1 MKTKMKNSDSCSE
14 LESHANMIVLG
25 KHCYIISSSGRHAEV
40 NAFAREVVRNKSV
53 PIFDAAIVYNC
64 RYSMKMYLL
73 IVINALYVQS
83 MTNNLILQFIMI
95 KAGLEVRQIPKIHIK
110 EPTMEYHSIYFLDSS
125 FPTRRPTTKKFIDG
139 IPVLITTEGPTWNP
153 H

>member
-1 MKTKMKNSDSCSE
+1 MV
-14 LESHANMIVLG
+14 VLG
-25 KHCYIISSSGRHAEV
+25 QHFYLISSSSRHAEV
-40 NAFAREVVRNKSV
+40 NDFAREVVRNKSV

-110 EPTMEYHSIYFLDSS
+110 EPNVEDHSIYFSDEYLRITLSLNGIFSS
-125 FPTRRPTTKKFIDG
+125 FPTRRPINQD
-139 IPVLITTEGPTWNP
+139 
-153 H
+153 